1 MTESLRTEFARFDI
15 DVLLA
20 LPGKTAT
27 GFLDNCARIEGK
39 ADLKFSEGMTPARVA
54 GALLAALRK
63 GTRESWI
70 GGDARWMLLIRRFF
84 PGIVRRLLARKVRQ
98 LYATT

>member
-1 MTESLRTEFARFDI
+1 M
-15 DVLLA
+15 
-20 LPGKTAT
+20 P
-27 GFLDNCARIEGK
+27 
-39 ADLKFSEGMTPARVA
+39 PARVA
-54 GALLAALRK
+54 SVLLGALRK

-70 GGDARWMLLIRRFF
+70 GSDARWMLLIRRFF